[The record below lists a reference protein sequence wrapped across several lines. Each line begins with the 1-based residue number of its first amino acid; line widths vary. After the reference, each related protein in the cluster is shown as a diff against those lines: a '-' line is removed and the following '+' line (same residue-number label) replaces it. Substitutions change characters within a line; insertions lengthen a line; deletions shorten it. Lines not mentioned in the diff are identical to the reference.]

1 MFEPWQT
8 AVATEDP
15 TYEKSYPMDTQPS
28 LPPADQF
35 DPSYGYQQGYQPYPQ
50 DAYNQYPNQG
60 QFAAY
65 PDAAGAAAA
74 GGMAGAGVGAYGAQ
88 PGYEHDPTSPT
99 RAPSDAAHPMSPPA
113 SSTGHAGA
121 AAAGFAGAAGV
132 AGAAA
137 AGAASG
143 GVAEGLQ
150 DGMMVRV
157 KVGFV
162 RSLEDELGEFDAKQ
176 QCSRGYK
183 TDNTA
188 ITQGQ
193 QLYLHTTYDDGWCL
207 CEDDAH
213 NRGVVPVSCLEPWQQ

>member
-15 TYEKSYPMDTQPS
+15 GYEKSYPMDTQPS
-28 LPPADQF
+28 FPPGADQF
-35 DPSYGYQQGYQPYPQ
+35 DPNYAYQQQGQAGFQQYP
-50 DAYNQYPNQG
+50 DAYGQYPNQG
-60 QFAAY
+60 QFAAGY
-65 PDAAGAAAA
+65 PEGAGGVGAAV
-74 GGMAGAGVGAYGAQ
+74 GGGLAGAGTAAYVAQ
-88 PGYEHDPTSPT
+88 QGFEGPTSP
-99 RAPSDAAHPMSPPA
+99 AQNQADMPHAMSPPA
-113 SSTGHAGA
+113 SATGHNGTVA
-121 AAAGFAGAAGV
+121 AAGAAGV

-137 AGAASG
+137 AGAGSN
-143 GVAEGLQ
+143 VPEGLH

-162 RSLEDELGEFDAKQ
+162 RSLEDEL
-176 QCSRGYK
+176 
-183 TDNTA
+183 A

-213 NRGVVPVSCLEPWQQ
+213 NRGVVPVSCLEPWTQ